1 MKAII
6 HITLKE
12 GVLDPQ
18 GKAINVSLNN
28 MGFEKIEDVRQGKFF
43 EIEINNSNKTDVYSD
58 VDNMCKQLLVNTV
71 IENYKIDILD

>member
-43 EIEINNSNKTDVYSD
+43 EIEKIRAPFDEI
-58 VDNMCKQLLVNTV
+58 QLQLGNG
-71 IENYKIDILD
+71 KCFFAG